1 MTILKARPKQM
12 RTILG
17 VFLIGIVMFSI
28 TLNAQA
34 IPTQT
39 GYMVNDWAHILTFE
53 EEEDLEYSCRYIEEQ
68 TTVEVFIITTDD
80 LEGEDL
86 NRYSYLLFNGW
97 GMGKDDVNNGLLLIL
112 YYWENETH
120 YYYNFRVEIGRG
132 LEGAITASEAARI
145 TNDNITFWFDWAYF
159 YDGFYE
165 GLVEFYDEFKD
176 DPSVRSQISDPVGL
190 AAFRLWG
197 YENPL
202 IAGAIVAVGLTTMF
216 YLLQFS
222 LYRRRMVL
230 FPLIGMGVLVLFAW
244 WWDGSLL
251 VLGYAIAI
259 AIGATITIKGGNRV
273 RPGGG
278 RTEGGGYTY

>member
-1 MTILKARPKQM
+1 MIFNSAN
-12 RTILG
+12 
-17 VFLIGIVMFSI
+17 SI
-28 TLNAQA
+28 QA
-34 IPTQT
+34 IPSPT
-39 GYMVNDWAHILTFE
+39 GYMVNDWANVLTY
-53 EEEDLEYSCRYIEEQ
+53 EEEDDLEYACRYIEEQ
-68 TTVEVFIITTDD
+68 TTVEVFIVITDD
-80 LEGEDL
+80 LEGEEF

-120 YYYNFRVEIGRG
+120 FSYNFRVEIGRG

-159 YDGFYE
+159 YDGFYD
-165 GLVEFYDEFKD
+165 GLVEFYNEFKD
-176 DPSVRSQISDPVGL
+176 DPSVRSQIGDTMGL
-190 AAFRLWG
+190 AAFQLWG

-202 IAGAIVAVGLTTMF
+202 IAGAIIAVGLTTMF
-216 YLLQFS
+216 YLFQFS
-222 LYRRRMVL
+222 LHRRQFVL
-230 FPLIGMGVLVLFAW
+230 FPIVGMALLLYMAW
-244 WWDGSLL
+244 WWDDSLL

-259 AIGATITIKGGNRV
+259 AIGATMTIKGSHRI